1 MIKAILLDLD
11 GTLLTDQKLISPKT
25 KETLLRVQEDGVK
38 VVLASGRPKRGI
50 ELFSDELRLHEFGG
64 LIVSSNGACV
74 TDARTNETLFE
85 KTIRLEDASAI
96 LDHLSTFD
104 VIPMINDETY
114 MYVNDVFSGML
125 ELNGK
130 PFNIIEYESRGGRF
144 QLREEPRLAD
154 AITFPVYK
162 ILVAGQP
169 DYLQSHAD
177 SLAGPF
183 TDRVTGMFTA
193 AMYYEF
199 TDLGIDK
206 ARALDHVFRERGID
220 REHVIAF
227 GDGHND
233 RSIIEYAGIG
243 VAMDNAVEDIKAI
256 ANEITLSNNHDG
268 IATVL
273 SRYLTT

>member
-11 GTLLTDQKLISPKT
+11 GTLLNDQKLISPQT
-25 KETLLRVQEDGVK
+25 KQTLLDLQADGVK

-50 ELFSDELRLHEFGG
+50 ELFADELRLYEYGG

-74 TDARTNETLFE
+74 TDAVTNETLFE
-85 KTIRLEDASAI
+85 QAIHRDDASAI
-96 LDHLSTFD
+96 LDHLTNFD

-114 MYVNDVFSGML
+114 MYVNDVFRGML

-154 AITFPVYK
+154 AIKFPIYK

-169 DYLQSHAD
+169 DYLQAHAT

-183 TDRVTGMFTA
+183 SGRVTGMFTA
-193 AMYYEF
+193 DMYYEF

-206 ARALDHVFRERGID
+206 ARALDHVFQDFGIS

-243 VAMDNAVEDIKAI
+243 VAMKNAVEDIKAI
-256 ANEITLSNNHDG
+256 ANEITLSNNLDG